1 MYFLRRLRPIEV
13 VGERVRALRVSLN
26 APVLAT
32 PDLPV
37 GPARAVIVTHLEARG
52 RIDVTVGV
60 RALRS
65 GEVVFWSFDGELSS
79 SDDISVASDA
89 ALTFAESLGFL
100 FDEGALGPGSD
111 AAKMWT
117 AWIGG
122 ETSSAPARGDATT
135 PPSEP
140 TELLLEEVL
149 NDAAVDASE
158 ELVSEP
164 EVELEPEPMPPALA
178 PEPTAPAAAAQV
190 APAPAAPA
198 VSSEL
203 PEPTAAK
210 GPKLSKFRTRVG
222 APAAKPAIRRQPIA
236 RIELVKRRSPE
247 EERRL
252 LLRKI
257 VTSF

>member
-1 MYFLRRLRPIEV
+1 
-13 VGERVRALRVSLN
+13 
-26 APVLAT
+26 VLAT

-122 ETSSAPARGDATT
+122 ETSSALARGEAAN

-140 TELLLEEVL
+140 TELLLEDVL
-149 NDAAVDASE
+149 TDAVIDASE

-164 EVELEPEPMPPALA
+164 EPEPQPIAPARA

-198 VSSEL
+198 VSSDP

-236 RIELVKRRSPE
+236 RIQLVKRRSPE